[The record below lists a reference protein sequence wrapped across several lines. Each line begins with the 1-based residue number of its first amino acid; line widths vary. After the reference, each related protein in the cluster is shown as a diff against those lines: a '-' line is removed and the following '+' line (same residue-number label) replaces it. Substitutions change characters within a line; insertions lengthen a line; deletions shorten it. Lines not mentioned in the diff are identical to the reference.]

1 MSEKEFIWK
10 MRVKIFQ
17 EADKKQMPI
26 VKLCKKYGVSRS
38 WFYKWKERRD
48 KYGEEGLKPKIRSKP
63 DMPNKV
69 PKEIEE
75 QILNFVKEYP
85 TYGPERI
92 EAELKFA
99 GICVGHTGIYN
110 VLKKRGLNTAKS
122 RLEWVRKLTG
132 EVVTIDEIT
141 RDKEK
146 AKNNHVEA
154 THPGQLISE
163 DTFYIGCLKG
173 IGRIYCQV
181 ACDCFSSFGA
191 AKVYNNKT
199 TDASTDFVENHLVKK
214 FAPVKIE
221 RILTDCGTEYTTWH
235 ESAIPNHKFEKTCK
249 KLGIKHTT
257 TKVKH
262 PWTNGYVE
270 RLNKTLLDEFYSVV
284 FRKKQYK
291 SIEELQIDLDRFMDY
306 YNYRRA
312 HQGYKLKNNG
322 YRTPAEAHLSS
333 NLTDKE
339 DNDRLEI
346 REGIMRGKTEEKINL
361 TREKKV
367 VKFFKNNRRNNGQK
381 GGGKKFDNCSLSC

>member
-1 MSEKEFIWK
+1 M
-10 MRVKIFQ
+10 
-17 EADKKQMPI
+17 
-26 VKLCKKYGVSRS
+26 
-38 WFYKWKERRD
+38 
-48 KYGEEGLKPKIRSKP
+48 KPKIRSKP

-312 HQGYKLKNNG
+312 HQGYKLKNDG